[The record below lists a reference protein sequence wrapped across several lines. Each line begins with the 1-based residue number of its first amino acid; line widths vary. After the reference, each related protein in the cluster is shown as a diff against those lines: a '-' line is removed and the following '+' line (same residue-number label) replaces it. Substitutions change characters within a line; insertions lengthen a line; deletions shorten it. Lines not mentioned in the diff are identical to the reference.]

1 MDASDPIAET
11 IADVAV
17 IGAGLAGLTCATRL
31 EDAGL
36 EVRVLEKSDRVGGR
50 IGSDVIDGYRVDR
63 GFMWFDAAH
72 PDVREVLDV
81 AALNPRPIERGM
93 VLAHPEGYRILQGSQ
108 ASMIAAIRSGLGQP
122 QDIARLVR
130 WSDPLRRPVERVTN
144 GADMTLQQ
152 SLDQHGISGRIREQ
166 VLRPFFRLVFG
177 DEDLQTSYQYAMLTM
192 KQLAAGA
199 PSLPALGMQS
209 VPNQLALA
217 LERPV
222 EHGIDVVGL
231 SRADGGSVR
240 LLTGAGEIRAR
251 AAVVAT
257 DPVSASSLLGLGTPM
272 MRPLSSWWF
281 ATPVSPTS
289 QRTPFVNPLG
299 PAGGPVSH
307 AMVVSNVAPRYAAPA
322 QHLVAACSV
331 PVPGTE
337 VGGETEADVR
347 AHLGR
352 IFRTDTSSWS
362 LVTRQVSAEAWPAVR
377 PPLIRGRDVDLGDGL
392 FVAGDHRESSGI
404 VGALRS
410 GVRAASAVLAHL
422 GAPAE
427 RTSSA
432 GATAP
437 VSRASGAPSA
447 TAGRSRGRRGPAR
460 SGYDG
465 PAGPPRRSH
474 PRG

>member
-1 MDASDPIAET
+1 MDAADPIADS

-17 IGAGLAGLTCATRL
+17 IGAGLAGLTCARNL
-31 EDAGL
+31 ENAGL
-36 EVRVLEKSDRVGGR
+36 AVRVLERSDRVGGR

-63 GFMWFDAAH
+63 GFMWLDAAH
-72 PDVREVLDV
+72 PDVRAVLDV

-93 VLAHPEGYRILQGSQ
+93 VLAHAEGYRILQGSQ

-130 WSDPLRRPVERVTN
+130 WSDPLRRPAERVTN
-144 GADMTLQQ
+144 GADMTLQE
-152 SLDQHGISGRIREQ
+152 SLDHHGISGRIREE

-177 DEDLQTSYQYAMLTM
+177 DEDLQTSYQFAMLTM
-192 KQLAAGA
+192 QQLASGA

-217 LERPV
+217 LEHPV
-222 EHGIDVVGL
+222 EHGIDVLGL
-231 SRADGGSVR
+231 SRTSGGSVR
-240 LLTGAGEIRAR
+240 VLTDGGEIQAR

-257 DPVSASSLLGLGTPM
+257 DPVAASSLLGLGTPV
-272 MRPLSSWWF
+272 MRGQSSWWF

-289 QRTPFVNPLG
+289 QRLPFVNPLG

-337 VGGETEADVR
+337 VGAETEAQVR
-347 AHLGR
+347 AQLGQ
-352 IFRTDTSSWS
+352 IFRTDTASWS
-362 LVTRQVSAEAWPAVR
+362 LVTRSFSAEAWPAVR

-392 FVAGDHRESSGI
+392 FVAGDHRDSSGI
-404 VGALRS
+404 AGALRS
-410 GVRAASAVLAHL
+410 GLRAAGAVLEHL
-422 GAPAE
+422 GAPADHE
-427 RTSSA
+427 S
-432 GATAP
+432 
-437 VSRASGAPSA
+437 
-447 TAGRSRGRRGPAR
+447 
-460 SGYDG
+460 
-465 PAGPPRRSH
+465 
-474 PRG
+474 